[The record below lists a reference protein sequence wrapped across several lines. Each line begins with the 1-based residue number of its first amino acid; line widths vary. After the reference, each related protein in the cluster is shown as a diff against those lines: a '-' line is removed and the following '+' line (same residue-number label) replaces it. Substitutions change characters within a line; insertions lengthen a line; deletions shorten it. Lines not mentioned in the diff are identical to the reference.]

1 MHIPTS
7 GAWLTRSSP
16 NVVAIVTMLIYVRK
30 STRWSGV
37 DKLARLPDSSGL
49 RDSVRANRLELDE
62 TSRLL
67 RFCLQH
73 DRAYLLLAFAIPGP
87 LIVGF
92 QARWTSASQFL

>member
-30 STRWSGV
+30 STRRSGV

-62 TSRLL
+62 TCSASVFNMTELTS
-67 RFCLQH
+67 
-73 DRAYLLLAFAIPGP
+73 YLLL
-87 LIVGF
+87 L
-92 QARWTSASQFL
+92 FLVHS